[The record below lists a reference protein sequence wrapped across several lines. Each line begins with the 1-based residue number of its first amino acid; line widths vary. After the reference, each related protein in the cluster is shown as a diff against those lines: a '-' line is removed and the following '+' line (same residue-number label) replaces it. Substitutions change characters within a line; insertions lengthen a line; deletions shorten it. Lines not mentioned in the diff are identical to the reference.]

1 MSQAIRWG
9 LVMAGALFVFGCA
22 PPPVSPTVPKAD
34 SPSTVATQKK
44 KSKKPSAQKKK
55 KKSGQKKHSTAPEMT
70 TDMAKPGLDA
80 NGSQDQEAEQELIL
94 GRTMFHY
101 DYYPDVEVYFD
112 TIRHLY
118 FYQDGGSWAMSV
130 ALPISFQEN
139 LGSSV
144 RLKMKSSKPYLS
156 HREHRQE
163 YPSGTGG
170 RDF

>member
-1 MSQAIRWG
+1 
-9 LVMAGALFVFGCA
+9 MAE
-22 PPPVSPTVPKAD
+22 PVVD
-34 SPSTVATQKK
+34 
-44 KSKKPSAQKKK
+44 
-55 KKSGQKKHSTAPEMT
+55 E
-70 TDMAKPGLDA
+70 
-80 NGSQDQEAEQELIL
+80 NGSLDQEVEPELIL

-139 LGSSV
+139 LGTSV
-144 RLKMKSSKPYLS
+144 RLKMPSGKPYLS

-163 YPSGTGG
+163 HPSGTGG
-170 RDF
+170 RGF